1 MASTAMSA
9 QDALWLTMDRPN
21 NLMVIDGA
29 MVLAEQID
37 IDDMRAVFEAAGDR
51 FPVFRRRPEKK
62 GQSWHWVDDPN
73 FDIDAHVHEVVL
85 KGDGDLVA
93 LQRFV
98 AVQRARP
105 LDRSRPLWESFL
117 VSSVVLDDGTIGSAV
132 VTRFHHAIA
141 DGGRITQVM
150 LGLCDPVG
158 GVDVPAVARAGASGG
173 IPTSASSVGDV
184 ALEALRVSA
193 AATRATAGFVSDAAS
208 TATGAVTGVAS
219 AVGGAVRDPAAA
231 MGALPGAV
239 AAIPGTTASVFAAL
253 LRSGSDGVDDGISLV
268 RHPDRLLDALEVL
281 GADQHRPTNDM
292 TAVAKLLLTDSGT
305 TVWTGTPGKKKAVS
319 WSAPMPLKGI
329 KAIGRA
335 SGATVNDVL
344 LTAVAGA
351 LRAYLAAHQ
360 EALDE
365 VVWMVP
371 VNLTPFA
378 DELPEDLG
386 NNFALVM
393 LPMPL
398 HHDSADERLNELHH
412 RMERIKHSDEAVL
425 TFGLQ
430 YAVSASPSILARFM
444 TNFFANKAVGV
455 LTNVPG
461 PTGLL
466 LFAGV
471 PVTQIVGFA
480 PCSGNQPMTATIFSY
495 NGAVTVGFAT
505 DASLVPD
512 PDVLA
517 ALVVDEIAQMAVAAK

>member
-1 MASTAMSA
+1 MASTPMSA

-29 MVLAEQID
+29 MVLTEPVD
-37 IDDMRAVFEAAGDR
+37 IDDVRAVFAAAGDQ
-51 FPVFRRRPEKK
+51 FPVFRRRPQKK
-62 GQSWHWVDDPN
+62 GQTWIWVDDDD
-73 FDIDAHVHEVVL
+73 FDLASHVTEVEL
-85 KGDGDLVA
+85 DGDADMAA
-93 LQRFV
+93 LQHFV

-117 VSSVVLDDGTIGSAV
+117 VPSVVLDDGSVGSAV

-141 DGGRITQVM
+141 DGVRITQVL
-150 LGLCDPVG
+150 LGMCEPVG
-158 GVDVPAVARAGASGG
+158 GATVPAVSRVGVTGG
-173 IPTSASSVGDV
+173 VPTSASSVIDTARETV
-184 ALEALRVSA
+184 RVSA
-193 AATRATAGFVSDAAS
+193 AATRATAGYVGSAAS
-208 TATGAVTGVAS
+208 AAGGAIGDAAS
-219 AVGGAVRDPAAA
+219 AVGGAVRDPLTAVS
-231 MGALPGAV
+231 ALPGAV
-239 AAIPGTTASVFAAL
+239 TAIPRVTLSALTSL
-253 LRSGSDGVDDGISLV
+253 LRTGSDGVDDGISLV

-292 TAVAKLLLTDSGT
+292 TAVAKLLLTDSGS
-305 TVWTGTPGKKKAVS
+305 TVWTGTPGTVKAVS
-319 WSAPMPLKGI
+319 WSAPIPLKEI

-335 SGATVNDVL
+335 HDATVNDVL
-344 LTAVAGA
+344 LSAVAGA
-351 LRAYLAAHQ
+351 LRAYLAVYD
-360 EALDE
+360 ESLDE

-386 NNFALVM
+386 NHFALVM

-398 HHDSADERLNELHH
+398 HHESPAERLNEMHH

-430 YAVSASPSILARFM
+430 YAVSASPSALARFM

-461 PTGLL
+461 PSGPL

-471 PVTQIVGFA
+471 PVAQIVGFA

-505 DASLVPD
+505 DAGLVPD
-512 PDVLA
+512 PEVLA
-517 ALVVDEIAQMAVAAK
+517 DLVVDAVHEMAVALR